1 MNMLGFNAES
11 SLGPTI
17 GIYRGKALSG
27 GLGTGEVLPMQEILS
42 LIGTKSESDFFGAFQ
57 NAGRPSLVLLNKTE
71 RKGVTS

>member
-42 LIGTKSESDFFGAFQ
+42 LIGTKSESDFWCVFKMPVAQVWYF
-57 NAGRPSLVLLNKTE
+57 
-71 RKGVTS
+71 